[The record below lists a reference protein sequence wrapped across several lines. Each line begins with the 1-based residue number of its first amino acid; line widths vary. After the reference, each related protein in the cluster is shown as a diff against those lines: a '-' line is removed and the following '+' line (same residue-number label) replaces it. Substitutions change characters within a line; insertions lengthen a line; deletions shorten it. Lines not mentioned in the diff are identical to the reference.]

1 MVLTIV
7 FSFRL
12 TVGVN
17 NCCHYIELYL
27 WVLHLGSGTS
37 VWFERKKNNQ
47 RQTGIV
53 NGLNNI
59 AR

>member
-7 FSFRL
+7 FSFKL

-17 NCCHYIELYL
+17 NCCHYIELHL
-27 WVLHLGSGTS
+27 WVLHLGQGPQSDLEGK
-37 VWFERKKNNQ
+37 RNQ